1 MLLTRRNLSKTLLF
15 GTITAAA
22 GHARTSQAAEPR
34 RGGTLNL
41 VIQPEPP
48 ILVSLTHTAGPTTRV
63 SPKITE
69 GLLTFDLDFRP
80 RPQLATDWQVSDDG
94 LRYTFALRRGVKW
107 HDGRDFTSADV
118 AYSISLLKQ
127 HHPRG
132 RGTLSSVREVETPD
146 AHTATIALDKPAPYL
161 LAALTASESP
171 IVPRHVYEGSDPLN
185 NPNGR
190 APIGTGPFVITELVP
205 EDFVTAVMNE
215 NYRGIPDGQPFF
227 GSVEIQGGGDAE
239 SAARSVLEIGE
250 ADYAWNLQVAP
261 EILAPMEAVGEGRLV
276 SGFTANVEHINLN
289 QTDPYAD
296 PPSEGTPHPLFVDNP
311 DLHRALSIAINRDE
325 LVAVGYGPS
334 GNPTCNMWPVGAE
347 NSTNNDWCLTQD
359 IDGAN
364 ALLDGLGYLDTNG
377 DGIREADGFGELEFD
392 YVTSTNGVRQS
403 NQELIANYWEQIG
416 VKANMLNV
424 DASLFFDGTCASD
437 DCIWKFFYPM
447 EMFTNGASS
456 PYAAA
461 YLSSWDSSQI
471 PTSENSWGLNNMPRL
486 NSPEYDALNAEA
498 KTTALDDP
506 RYTEIIIEMN
516 DILSTSAVI
525 PLIHRASASAWSS
538 DLVGTGDLNAWDS
551 EYWNIEQ
558 WAREG

>member
-190 APIGTGPFVITELVP
+190 APIGTGPFVFKEWQQGSHIILERNPTYWDPGKPYLDRIVVRFIA
-205 EDFVTAVMNE
+205 DANARAVALE
-215 NYRGIPDGQPFF
+215 TG
-227 GSVEIQGGGDAE
+227 EIH
-239 SAARSVLEIGE
+239 
-250 ADYAWNLQVAP
+250 
-261 EILAPMEAVGEGRLV
+261 LAPDTPVPLGQIEALK
-276 SGFTANVEHINLN
+276 S
-289 QTDPYAD
+289 
-296 PPSEGTPHPLFVDNP
+296 NP
-311 DLHRALSIAINRDE
+311 
-325 LVAVGYGPS
+325 
-334 GNPTCNMWPVGAE
+334 
-347 NSTNNDWCLTQD
+347 
-359 IDGAN
+359 
-364 ALLDGLGYLDTNG
+364 ALLIETRGYDYQP
-377 DGIREADGFGELEFD
+377 IVYRLEF
-392 YVTSTNGVRQS
+392 N
-403 NQELIANYWEQIG
+403 LAN
-416 VKANMLNV
+416 
-424 DASLFFDGTCASD
+424 
-437 DCIWKFFYPM
+437 
-447 EMFTNGASS
+447 
-456 PYAAA
+456 PYFA
-461 YLSSWDSSQI
+461 
-471 PTSENSWGLNNMPRL
+471 
-486 NSPEYDALNAEA
+486 
-498 KTTALDDP
+498 
-506 RYTEIIIEMN
+506 
-516 DILSTSAVI
+516 
-525 PLIHRASASAWSS
+525 
-538 DLVGTGDLNAWDS
+538 
-551 EYWNIEQ
+551 
-558 WAREG
+558 

>member
-190 APIGTGPFVITELVP
+190 APIGTGPFVFKEWQQGSHIILDRNP
-205 EDFVTAVMNE
+205 
-215 NYRGIPDGQPFF
+215 NYWDPGKPYLDRIIVRFIADQ
-227 GSVEIQGGGDAE
+227 
-239 SAARSVLEIGE
+239 AARSVAFETGE
-250 ADYAWNLQVAP
+250 LDLGGGPPVPRSDLARLQVLPHLGSETRGYEYNAGMTQLYFNYDNPILRDKRVRLAIAHAIDYGRLLDFVYFGYGKVAPSAVSPELAEFVDPSIKPYALDLAKANRLLDEAGYPKKADGTRFPIRLYANPFNLQAAGDFVKQALTKLGIAVDFQFFDFSTYINKTYTGREFDITLESLSNTFDPTPGIQRAFWSKNFKIGLPFSNASHYANPVVDQLLEDAAVEPDAEKRRALWFKFQNLIYDDVAAIHLVAP
-261 EILAPMEAVGEGRLV
+261 DGVTLFNKTIRNHTLGVTG
-276 SGFTANVEHINLN
+276 INASF
-289 QTDPYAD
+289 AD
-296 PPSEGTPHPLFVDNP
+296 
-311 DLHRALSIAINRDE
+311 I
-325 LVAVGYGPS
+325 Y
-334 GNPTCNMWPVGAE
+334 
-347 NSTNNDWCLTQD
+347 
-359 IDGAN
+359 
-364 ALLDGLGYLDTNG
+364 
-377 DGIREADGFGELEFD
+377 FD
-392 YVTSTNGVRQS
+392 
-403 NQELIANYWEQIG
+403 
-416 VKANMLNV
+416 K
-424 DASLFFDGTCASD
+424 
-437 DCIWKFFYPM
+437 
-447 EMFTNGASS
+447 
-456 PYAAA
+456 
-461 YLSSWDSSQI
+461 
-471 PTSENSWGLNNMPRL
+471 
-486 NSPEYDALNAEA
+486 
-498 KTTALDDP
+498 
-506 RYTEIIIEMN
+506 
-516 DILSTSAVI
+516 
-525 PLIHRASASAWSS
+525 
-538 DLVGTGDLNAWDS
+538 
-551 EYWNIEQ
+551 
-558 WAREG
+558 

>member
-80 RPQLATDWQVSDDG
+80 RPQLATYWQVSDDG

-107 HDGRDFTSADV
+107 QDGRDFTSGDV

-190 APIGTGPFVITELVP
+190 APIGTGPFVFKEWQQGSHIILERNPTYWDPGKPYLDRIVVRFIA
-205 EDFVTAVMNE
+205 DANARAVALE
-215 NYRGIPDGQPFF
+215 TG
-227 GSVEIQGGGDAE
+227 EIH
-239 SAARSVLEIGE
+239 
-250 ADYAWNLQVAP
+250 
-261 EILAPMEAVGEGRLV
+261 LAPDTPVPLGQIEALKSNPALLIETRGYDYQPIVYRLEFNLANPYFAKREVRAAVAHAIDRDAITRVVFYGWGRN
-276 SGFTANVEHINLN
+276 A
-289 QTDPYAD
+289 
-296 PPSEGTPHPLFVDNP
+296 PSAISPALKQFHNP
-311 DLHRALSIAINRDE
+311 DIPRHDFD
-325 LVAVGYGPS
+325 PKK
-334 GNPTCNMWPVGAE
+334 AE
-347 NSTNNDWCLTQD
+347 
-359 IDGAN
+359 
-364 ALLDGLGYLDTNG
+364 ALLDAAGYPRG
-377 DGIREADGFGELEFD
+377 PDGIRFKVFHDYMPYSEAYQQLGAYTRQALANIGIGVTLRAQDVPTWFKRTYTNRDFDFMSNGMSNSFDPTVGVQRLYWSKNFKPGVPFSNGSGYSNPEVDRLLEAAAVESDPARRRELFKAFQVIVATD
-392 YVTSTNGVRQS
+392 LPDVNLVTGANLT
-403 NQELIANYWEQIG
+403 IANRKVRDHTTTIDG
-416 VKANMLNV
+416 PSANFADVWL
-424 DASLFFDGTCASD
+424 
-437 DCIWKFFYPM
+437 
-447 EMFTNGASS
+447 
-456 PYAAA
+456 
-461 YLSSWDSSQI
+461 
-471 PTSENSWGLNNMPRL
+471 
-486 NSPEYDALNAEA
+486 EA
-498 KTTALDDP
+498 
-506 RYTEIIIEMN
+506 
-516 DILSTSAVI
+516 
-525 PLIHRASASAWSS
+525 
-538 DLVGTGDLNAWDS
+538 
-551 EYWNIEQ
+551 
-558 WAREG
+558 